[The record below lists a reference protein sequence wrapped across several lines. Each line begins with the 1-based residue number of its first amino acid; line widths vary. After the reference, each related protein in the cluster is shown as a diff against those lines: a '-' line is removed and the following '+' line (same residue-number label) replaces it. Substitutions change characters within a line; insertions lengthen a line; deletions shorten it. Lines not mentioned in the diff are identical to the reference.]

1 MHAAAV
7 ELRLHIPPAVPTMA
21 LAKQCAA
28 LPLALTLPLTLTLPL
43 RLPLPLTLGCPNPQ
57 TITLTQPQP

>member
-28 LPLALTLPLTLTLPL
+28 LPLALTLPLTLS
-43 RLPLPLTLGCPNPQ
+43 LPLPLTLALPL
-57 TITLTQPQP
+57 TLPLAKQCAAAAQG